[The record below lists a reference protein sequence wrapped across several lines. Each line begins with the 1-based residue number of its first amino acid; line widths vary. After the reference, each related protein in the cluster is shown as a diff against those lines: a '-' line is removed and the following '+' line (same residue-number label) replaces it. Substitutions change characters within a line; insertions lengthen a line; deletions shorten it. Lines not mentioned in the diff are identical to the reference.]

1 MKRWILV
8 PVALAIAL
16 ASGVASAAQGD
27 WLGRARVINLNPDAS
42 SSALN
47 LNASTETTLELDFTY
62 FVTNNLGLELIL
74 ATREHDIT
82 SNGTPV
88 GSVALLPPTLTL
100 QYHFAP
106 DSPSFRPYVGAGI
119 NYTKFYDINLSNG
132 TLTVDKSSWGGA
144 LQIGADFPINKQ
156 FFFNV
161 DLKKIWIDTD
171 VKTVATGA
179 TAANF
184 KINPLVLGVGVGMKF

>member
-27 WLGRARVINLNPDAS
+27 WLGRARVININPDAS

-47 LNASTETTLELDFTY
+47 LDASTETTLELDFTY
-62 FVTNNLGLELIL
+62 FVTHNLGMELIL
-74 ATREHDIT
+74 ATKKHDIT
-82 SNGTPV
+82 AGGTPV

-106 DSPSFRPYVGAGI
+106 DSPSFRPYVGAGL
-119 NYTKFYDINLSNG
+119 NYRGKQSPEGARQLVAKAFTTIDAMAEYNLSDT
-132 TLTVDKSSWGGA
+132 TLVRLNINNLTDKLYADALYRGFYTPGA
-144 LQIGADFPINKQ
+144 PRSVQ
-156 FFFNV
+156 V
-161 DLKKIWIDTD
+161 TLKTL
-171 VKTVATGA
+171 
-179 TAANF
+179 F
-184 KINPLVLGVGVGMKF
+184 